1 MGFLNH
7 DNFYKPA
14 LSECFS
20 EHYCFCCENCIP
32 EENTHIDTY
41 LLFQEKKV
49 FPKLSL

>member
-14 LSECFS
+14 ISECFS
-20 EHYCFCCENCIP
+20 EHYCFFLRNTVFAA
-32 EENTHIDTY
+32 NTHIDTY